1 MQTRHK
7 IVSLS
12 TSTPTALTYEDNVQS
27 SYTLVVQNNN
37 TSGYLYLGADSVSS
51 SSYGYRLF
59 PGQGLTIEM
68 SAFNRLYAV
77 CSANTMTAAIL
88 VIERAI

>member
-7 IVSLS
+7 IVTLS

-37 TSGYLYLGADSVSS
+37 DSGYLYLGGSNVST
-51 SSYGYRLF
+51 SSYGYKLF
-59 PGQGLTIEM
+59 PGQGLTIEL

-77 CSANTMTAAIL
+77 CSTNTMTAALL

>member
-7 IVSLS
+7 IVTLS
-12 TSTPTALTYEDNVQS
+12 TTTPVALTYEDTIQS
-27 SYTLVVQNNN
+27 SYTLVIQNNN
-37 TSGYLYLGADSVSS
+37 NSGYIYIGSSNVSI
-51 SSYGYRLF
+51 SSYGYKLY
-59 PGQGLTIEM
+59 PGQGLTVEL

-77 CSANTMTAAIL
+77 CSTNTMTAALL

>member
-7 IVSLS
+7 LVTLS
-12 TSTPTALTYEDNVQS
+12 TSTAVALTFEDVVQS

-37 TSGYLYLGADSVSS
+37 DSGYLYLGGSNVSS
-51 SSYGYRLF
+51 SSYGYKLF
-59 PGQGLTIEM
+59 PGQGFTIEF
-68 SAFNRLYAV
+68 SSLNRLYAV
-77 CSANTMTAAIL
+77 CSSNTMTAAVL

>member
-7 IVSLS
+7 VVILS
-12 TSTPTALTYEDNVQS
+12 TTTPVALTYEDNIQS

-37 TSGYLYLGADSVSS
+37 DSGYIYLGANNVST
-51 SSYGYRLF
+51 SSYGYKLY
-59 PGQGLTIEM
+59 PGQGFTVEM
-68 SAFNRLYAV
+68 SSLNRLYAV
-77 CSANTMTAAIL
+77 CSTNTMSAAVL

>member
-7 IVSLS
+7 IVTLS
-12 TSTPTALTYEDNVQS
+12 TSTPVALTFEDVIQS

-37 TSGYLYLGADSVSS
+37 DSGYVYLGSANVST
-51 SSYGYRLF
+51 SSYGYKLY
-59 PGQGLTIEM
+59 PGQGFTIEF
-68 SAFNRLYAV
+68 SSLNRLYAV
-77 CSANTMTAAIL
+77 CSSNTMTATVL

>member
-7 IVSLS
+7 IVTLS
-12 TSTPTALTYEDNVQS
+12 TTTPTALTYEDTVQS

-37 TSGYLYLGADSVSS
+37 DVGFIYLGSSSVST
-51 SSYGYRLF
+51 SSYGYKLY
-59 PGQGLTIEM
+59 PGQGFTIEL
-68 SAFNRLYAV
+68 SSLNRLYAV
-77 CSANTMTAAIL
+77 CSTNTMTAAVM

>member
-7 IVSLS
+7 IVTLS

-37 TSGYLYLGADSVSS
+37 DSGYVYVGSSNVST
-51 SSYGYRLF
+51 SSYGYKLF
-59 PGQGLTIEM
+59 PGQGLTVEL

-77 CSANTMTAAIL
+77 CSTNTMTAALL

>member
-7 IVSLS
+7 IVTLS
-12 TSTPTALTYEDNVQS
+12 TSTPTALTYEDTVQS

-37 TSGYLYLGADSVSS
+37 DSGYLFLGSDNVSTT
-51 SSYGYRLF
+51 SYGYKLF
-59 PGQGLTIEM
+59 PGQGLTIEL

-77 CSANTMTAAIL
+77 CSTNTMTAALL

>member
-12 TSTPTALTYEDNVQS
+12 TSTPVSLTYEDTIQS

-37 TSGYLYLGADSVSS
+37 DSGYVYLGTSNVTS
-51 SSYGYRLF
+51 SSYGYKLF
-59 PGQGLTIEM
+59 PGHAFTIEL
-68 SAFNRLYAV
+68 SSLNKIYAV
-77 CSANTMTAAIL
+77 SSTGSMTVAIM

>member
-7 IVSLS
+7 IVTLS
-12 TSTPTALTYEDNVQS
+12 TSSPVALTYEDTIQS
-27 SYTLVVQNNN
+27 SYTLVIQNNN
-37 TSGYLYLGADSVSS
+37 NSGYIYLGSSDVST
-51 SSYGYRLF
+51 SSYGYKLY
-59 PGQGLTIEM
+59 PGQGFTVEL

-77 CSANTMTAAIL
+77 CSTNTMTAAVL

>member
-7 IVSLS
+7 IVTLS

-37 TSGYLYLGADSVSS
+37 DSGYLYLGGSNVST
-51 SSYGYRLF
+51 SSYGYKLF
-59 PGQGLTIEM
+59 PGQGLTVEL

-77 CSANTMTAAIL
+77 CSTNTMTAALL

>member
-7 IVSLS
+7 IVTLS

-37 TSGYLYLGADSVSS
+37 DSGYLFLGSDNVSTT
-51 SSYGYRLF
+51 SYGYKLF
-59 PGQGLTIEM
+59 PGQGLTVEL

-77 CSANTMTAAIL
+77 CSTNTMTAALL

>member
-27 SYTLVVQNNN
+27 SYTLVIQNNN
-37 TSGYLYLGADSVSS
+37 DSGYLYLGADNVST
-51 SSYGYRLF
+51 SSYGYKLY
-59 PGQGLTIEM
+59 PGQGFTVEL
-68 SAFNRLYAV
+68 SAFNRIYAV
-77 CSANTMTAAIL
+77 CSANTMTAAVL

>member
-7 IVSLS
+7 IVTLS

-37 TSGYLYLGADSVSS
+37 DSGYVYVGSSNVST
-51 SSYGYRLF
+51 SSYGYKLF
-59 PGQGLTIEM
+59 PGQGLTIEL

-77 CSANTMTAAIL
+77 CSTNTMTAALL

>member
-7 IVSLS
+7 ILTLS
-12 TSTPTALTYEDNVQS
+12 TTVPTPLTYEDNVQS
-27 SYTLVVQNNN
+27 SYTLVIQNNN
-37 TSGYLYLGADSVSS
+37 DSGYIYIGAGNVSTL
-51 SSYGYRLF
+51 SYGYKLF
-59 PGQGLTIEM
+59 PGQGLTVEL

-77 CSANTMTAAIL
+77 CSANTMTASLL

>member
-7 IVSLS
+7 IITLS
-12 TSTPTALTYEDNVQS
+12 TTVATALTYEDNIQS

-37 TSGYLYLGADSVSS
+37 DSGYIYLGASDVST
-51 SSYGYRLF
+51 SSYGYKLF
-59 PGQGLTIEM
+59 PGQAFTVEL
-68 SAFNRLYAV
+68 SAFNKIYAV
-77 CSANTMTAAIL
+77 CSANTMTAALL

>member
-7 IVSLS
+7 IVTLS
-12 TSTPTALTYEDNVQS
+12 TSSPVALTYEDTIQS
-27 SYTLVVQNNN
+27 SYTLVIQNNN
-37 TSGYLYLGADSVSS
+37 NSGYVYLGSSDVST
-51 SSYGYRLF
+51 SSYGYKLY
-59 PGQGLTIEM
+59 PGQGFTVEL

-77 CSANTMTAAIL
+77 CSNNTMTAAVL

>member
-12 TSTPTALTYEDNVQS
+12 TTTPSALTYEDTVQS

-37 TSGYLYLGADSVSS
+37 DSGYVYLGSNNVST
-51 SSYGYRLF
+51 SSYGYKLF
-59 PGQGLTIEM
+59 PGQGLTVEL
-68 SAFNRLYAV
+68 SAFNRMYAV
-77 CSANTMTAAIL
+77 SSNGGMTAALL

>member
-12 TSTPTALTYEDNVQS
+12 TTTPSALTYEDTVQS

-37 TSGYLYLGADSVSS
+37 DSGYVYLGSNNVST
-51 SSYGYRLF
+51 SSYGYKLF
-59 PGQGLTIEM
+59 PGQGLTVEL
-68 SAFNRLYAV
+68 SAFNRMYAV
-77 CSANTMTAAIL
+77 SSNGGMTVALL

>member
-7 IVSLS
+7 ILTLS
-12 TSTPTALTYEDNVQS
+12 TTTPVALTYEDNVQS
-27 SYTLVVQNNN
+27 SYTLVIQNNN
-37 TSGYLYLGADSVSS
+37 DSGYIYIGSNSVSS
-51 SSYGYRLF
+51 SSYGYKIF
-59 PGQGLTIEM
+59 PGQAFTVEL

-77 CSANTMTAAIL
+77 CSTNSMTAAIL

>member
-7 IVSLS
+7 IVTLS
-12 TSTPTALTYEDNVQS
+12 TSTPVALTFEDVVQS

-37 TSGYLYLGADSVSS
+37 DSGYIYLGSANVST
-51 SSYGYRLF
+51 SSYGYKLY
-59 PGQGLTIEM
+59 PGQGFTIEF
-68 SAFNRLYAV
+68 SSLNRLYAV
-77 CSANTMTAAIL
+77 CSSNTMTAAVM

>member
-7 IVSLS
+7 IVTLS
-12 TSTPTALTYEDNVQS
+12 TTTPAALTYEDTVQS

-37 TSGYLYLGADSVSS
+37 DTGFIYLGSSSVTT
-51 SSYGYRLF
+51 SSYGYKLF
-59 PGQGLTIEM
+59 PGQGFTIEM
-68 SAFNRLYAV
+68 SSLNRLYAV
-77 CSANTMTAAIL
+77 CSTNTMTAAVM

>member
-7 IVSLS
+7 IVTLS
-12 TSTPTALTYEDNVQS
+12 TTTPTALTYEDTVQS

-37 TSGYLYLGADSVSS
+37 DSGYIYLGSDIVST
-51 SSYGYRLF
+51 SSYGYKLF
-59 PGQGLTIEM
+59 PGQGFTIEL

-77 CSANTMTAAIL
+77 CSTNTMTAALL

>member
-7 IVSLS
+7 IVTLS
-12 TSTPTALTYEDNVQS
+12 TSSPMPLTYEDTIQS

-37 TSGYLYLGADSVSS
+37 DSGYIYLGASDVSA
-51 SSYGYRLF
+51 SSYGYKLY
-59 PGQGLTIEM
+59 PGQGFTVEL

-77 CSANTMTAAIL
+77 CSANTMTAAVL

>member
-7 IVSLS
+7 VVTLS
-12 TSTPTALTYEDNVQS
+12 TTTPVALTYEDNIQS

-37 TSGYLYLGADSVSS
+37 DSGYVYLGASNVST
-51 SSYGYRLF
+51 SSYGYKLY
-59 PGQGLTIEM
+59 PGQGFTVEM
-68 SAFNRLYAV
+68 SSLNRLYAV
-77 CSANTMTAAIL
+77 CSTNTMSAAVL

>member
-1 MQTRHK
+1 MQTRNK

-12 TSTPTALTYEDNVQS
+12 TTTPVALTYEDTVQS

-37 TSGYLYLGADSVSS
+37 DSGYVYIGSQNVST
-51 SSYGYRLF
+51 SSYGYRIY
-59 PGQGLTIEM
+59 PGQGFTVEL
-68 SAFNRLYAV
+68 SSLYRLYAV
-77 CSANTMTAAIL
+77 SSNGNMTASIL